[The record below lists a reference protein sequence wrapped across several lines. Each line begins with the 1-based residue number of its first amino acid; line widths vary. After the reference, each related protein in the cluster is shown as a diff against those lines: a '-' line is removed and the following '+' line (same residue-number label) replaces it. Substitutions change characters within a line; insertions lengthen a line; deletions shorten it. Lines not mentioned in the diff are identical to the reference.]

1 MKYYVVGQDLHR
13 EMWKV
18 CLVHSK
24 IESLIEIGIMWWKS
38 WKFMCV
44 GKFWCDEKI
53 KSLKKNFETKHG
65 QSCTKL
71 IVLVK

>member
-24 IESLIEIGIMWWKS
+24 IESLIEIGIM
-38 WKFMCV
+38 
-44 GKFWCDEKI
+44 
-53 KSLKKNFETKHG
+53 
-65 QSCTKL
+65 
-71 IVLVK
+71 